1 MPSLALSSLTKHHQK
16 LNIPSKGVIT
26 KTSHKK
32 QPNQS
37 ISFYQKIKSKF
48 NIKMI
53 YNRKFGALL
62 LFVFGFVIGRIDQ
75 INIDSAYIYD
85 FIIVLFLIILLQLW
99 KRSKIDDK
107 DRKRFCVSVNKSPIL
122 GSYSGAN
129 IEVISLI
136 VPHILPLKLITQS
149 ADGIVRVWD
158 CNGNLIRNIPAISAP
173 NSLLVLNKQLGI
185 TLSGNRDGSCDLF
198 DTHNGRLVRLCK
210 FHSSPIISITRLNI
224 PMETLVKLLSPLPSS
239 QVCTSSLCSVDLPR
253 SAALTSILTIA
264 EDGSI
269 TLWGYETVSA
279 IKDWTIRNRDPKSA
293 TWAVAS
299 SESFQSQGRY
309 HVVVAL
315 GNHIG
320 EVHVTNLISG
330 KRMVLRGHYGS
341 ITAISFYIG
350 LIDKYVIS
358 ASLDWTLR
366 VWDYH
371 SGSLVRLLEGHAGPV
386 EAVRVYYDSN
396 PVIISVGRDVTLRVW
411 DAHTGALYHTL
422 ESDEANIQAIAIINE
437 VHRDHIA
444 CHAANFLTQNDCV
457 HSGGGSG
464 GGCIS
469 TPMSRCASY
478 ASLSALASP
487 SSKTA
492 TASSQ
497 THHVRYIHTSY
508 SLILPNIRYIQPYS
522 HVSPTLYV

>member
-1 MPSLALSSLTKHHQK
+1 MPSLALSSLAAKRQK
-16 LNIPSKGVIT
+16 PNIPSKGVIT
-26 KTSHKK
+26 KTSAKK
-32 QPNQS
+32 YQNQS
-37 ISFYQKIKSKF
+37 ISFYHKIKSKF

-75 INIDSAYIYD
+75 LNIDSAYIYD
-85 FIIVLFLIILLQLW
+85 FIIVLFLIILLLLW
-99 KRSKIDDK
+99 KRAKIDDK

-173 NSLLVLNKQLGI
+173 KSLLVLNKQLGI

-198 DTHNGRLVRLCK
+198 DTHNERLVRLCK
-210 FHSSPIISITRLNI
+210 FHSSPIISIIRVNI
-224 PMETLVKLLSPLPSS
+224 TTEILVKLLPSS
-239 QVCTSSLCSVDLPR
+239 PVSPYIQDKVYSVDSPWSL
-253 SAALTSILTIA
+253 AQTSILTIA

-269 TLWGYETVSA
+269 ALWGYETVSA
-279 IKDWTIRNRDPKSA
+279 IKNWTIRNRDPKSS
-293 TWAVAS
+293 TWTVAS

-320 EVHVTNLISG
+320 EVHVTNLISS

-350 LIDKYVIS
+350 LIAKYVIS

-411 DAHTGALYHTL
+411 DAHTGVLYHTL

-444 CHAANFLTQNDCV
+444 CHAANSLTQNDCV
-457 HSGGGSG
+457 HSGGGG
-464 GGCIS
+464 GGGIS

-497 THHVRYIHTSY
+497 THHVRYIH
-508 SLILPNIRYIQPYS
+508 LIQSHIRYIQPY
-522 HVSPTLYV
+522 